1 MSKNINFF
9 KNKIT
14 ETWPGK
20 KDISTEFIF
29 YLKEKLYLSDVSIYV
44 DDYSLSKDEEDSIN
58 QFIALKKQEVPL
70 DYILEK
76 SSFYGNNFFVDS
88 RVLIPRPE
96 TEILVDFINKLN
108 LQSGEIV
115 IDAGTGSGCIG
126 ISLAIHNPHIKVYG
140 LDFSK
145 ESLEVA
151 NKNKNNLKVENFT
164 TIYSDW
170 LSNIEDASCN
180 LIVSNPPY
188 ISSEDKHLRDLHHE
202 PLMALTALD
211 NGLADFKT
219 ISRQAPSKLLK
230 GGMLAFEHGYKQE
243 REVSEILKK
252 NGFKNIETLEDH
264 QSHPRITIGIL
275 SN

>member
-20 KDISTEFIF
+20 KGILTEFIF
-29 YLKEKLYLSDVSIYV
+29 YLKEKLHLSDVSIYV

-58 QFIALKKQEVPL
+58 QFITLKKQEVPL

-76 SSFYGNNFFVDS
+76 SSFYGNNFFVDP

-108 LQSGEIV
+108 FQSGEIV

-126 ISLAIHNPHIKVYG
+126 ISLAIHNPHLTVYG
-140 LDFSK
+140 LDFSQ

-219 ISRQAPSKLLK
+219 ISSQASSKLLK
-230 GGMLAFEHGYKQE
+230 GGMLAFEHGYKQK

-252 NGFKNIETLEDH
+252 NGFKNIETLKDH

>member
-9 KNKIT
+9 KKKIT

-20 KDISTEFIF
+20 KGILTEFIF
-29 YLKEKLYLSDVSIYV
+29 YLKEKLHLSDVSIYV

-76 SSFYGNNFFVDS
+76 SSFYGNNFFVDP

-108 LQSGEIV
+108 FQSGEIV

-126 ISLAIHNPHIKVYG
+126 ISLAIQNPHIKVYG

-151 NKNKNNLKVENFT
+151 NKNKNNLKVENFA

-219 ISRQAPSKLLK
+219 ISSQASSKLLK
-230 GGMLAFEHGYKQE
+230 GGMLAFEHGYKQK

-252 NGFKNIETLEDH
+252 NGFKNIETLKDH

>member
-1 MSKNINFF
+1 LSKNINFF

-20 KDISTEFIF
+20 KGILTEFIF
-29 YLKEKLYLSDVSIYV
+29 YLKEKLHLSDVSIYV

-58 QFIALKKQEVPL
+58 QFITLKKQEVPL

-76 SSFYGNNFFVDS
+76 SSFYGNNFFVDP

-108 LQSGEIV
+108 FQSGEIV

-126 ISLAIHNPHIKVYG
+126 ISLAIQNPHIKVYG

-151 NKNKNNLKVENFT
+151 NKNKNNLKVENFV

-219 ISRQAPSKLLK
+219 ISSQASSKLLK
-230 GGMLAFEHGYKQE
+230 GGMLAFEHGYKQK

-252 NGFKNIETLEDH
+252 NGFKNIETLKDH

>member
-29 YLKEKLYLSDVSIYV
+29 YLKEKLHLSDVSIYV

-151 NKNKNNLKVENFT
+151 NKNK
-164 TIYSDW
+164 I
-170 LSNIEDASCN
+170 I
-180 LIVSNPPY
+180 
-188 ISSEDKHLRDLHHE
+188 
-202 PLMALTALD
+202 
-211 NGLADFKT
+211 
-219 ISRQAPSKLLK
+219 
-230 GGMLAFEHGYKQE
+230 
-243 REVSEILKK
+243 
-252 NGFKNIETLEDH
+252 
-264 QSHPRITIGIL
+264 
-275 SN
+275 

>member
-20 KDISTEFIF
+20 KGILTEFIF
-29 YLKEKLYLSDVSIYV
+29 YLKEKLHLSDVSIYV

-58 QFIALKKQEVPL
+58 QFITLKKQEVPL

-108 LQSGEIV
+108 FQSGELV

-126 ISLAIHNPHIKVYG
+126 ISLAINNPHIKVYG

-188 ISSEDKHLRDLHHE
+188 ISSKDKHLRDLHHE

-211 NGLADFKT
+211 NGLADFKI
-219 ISRQAPSKLLK
+219 ISRQASLKLLK

-252 NGFKNIETLEDH
+252 NGFKNIETLKDH